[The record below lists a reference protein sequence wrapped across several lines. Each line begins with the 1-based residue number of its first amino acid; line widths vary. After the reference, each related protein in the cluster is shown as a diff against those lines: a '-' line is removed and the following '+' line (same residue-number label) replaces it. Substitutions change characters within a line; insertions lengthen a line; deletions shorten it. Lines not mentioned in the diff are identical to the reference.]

1 MKPSLTCLLC
11 SDSDAWASGMRDGL
25 ADLVAVRQVLPD
37 RLSSELDQQPS
48 SLLLLDL
55 QTPGVFDQLARIGT
69 TWPNVLTIAFG
80 VPGSDPFIEAQRAG
94 LHAVEDASAPRR
106 QLAALVERALAYLTV
121 SEDNRR
127 LRTETSRLTA
137 LAEATLARPPKS
149 SATGLNVSDFSA
161 ALRHF
166 SNVEALL
173 HRLADEA
180 GSTLRVSRVGIFC
193 RTRDG
198 EHYRLRAGVRCVE
211 NTASLEF
218 EDAHPLVRWLK
229 LRAHVVTRANLNH
242 VTDPSARLVL
252 SQTLDQLGAEIL
264 VPLQSRER
272 LLGWLYVGHLA
283 TGIPFEQSHIENL
296 ITLTDCVSTTLEN
309 ALLYE
314 EVTIQKT
321 LAETLLH
328 ALPTG
333 IVAVDSDG
341 IIRWYNQAARTML
354 GVAADAAVGRPVEGL
369 GSRLS
374 DILRRTLGEGGAPR
388 NSEWTE
394 LSTRRS
400 LAVRT
405 ERLTNATHCLGA
417 VAVIQDT
424 TDQKALKEKEE
435 RLDRATF
442 WAELAASMS
451 HEVRNPLVAI
461 RTFAQLLPERFEDK
475 EFQTEFKDL
484 VFTEVDRLNSII
496 DQINDYAH
504 PPAMQ
509 PAPVDIVPCV
519 ETSLDAVLPADRRNG
534 HRVQISTDASI
545 PPVQG
550 DARALDEAFRHILRN
565 ALEAVERQP
574 HPEISILLR
583 STRDSSGRQSVVIVF
598 KDNGPGIP
606 ADLLGKVFSPFCTTK
621 ARGLGLGL
629 PIARRTIM
637 DHNGQITVHSNELGT
652 SVTVILPAS
661 DRKEPPA

>member
-1 MKPSLTCLLC
+1 MKPTFTCLLC
-11 SDSDAWASGMRDGL
+11 SDSETWSARLREGL
-25 ADLVAVRQVLPD
+25 AGLVSVRQVPPA
-37 RLSSELDQQPS
+37 RLTSELDQQPA

-55 QTPGVFDQLARIGT
+55 QTPGVFEQLSLLGT
-69 TWPNVLTIAFG
+69 TWPNVVAIALG
-80 VPGSDPFIEAQRAG
+80 VPGSDPFIEAQRLG
-94 LHAVEDASAPRR
+94 LHAVEDASAPQR
-106 QLAALVERALAYLTV
+106 QLAALIERALAYLAM

-127 LRTETSRLTA
+127 LRTEAARLAA
-137 LAEATLARPPKS
+137 LSEATLNRPSKPS
-149 SATGLNVSDFSA
+149 NTGLNVSDFSA

-198 EHYRLRAGVRCVE
+198 EHFRLRAGVRCVE

-218 EDAHPLVRWLK
+218 EDSHPLVRWLK
-229 LRAHVVTRANLNH
+229 LRAHVITRSNLDH
-242 VTDPSARLVL
+242 VSDPSARLVL
-252 SQTLDQLGAEIL
+252 AQTLDQLGAEIL

-283 TGIPFEQSHIENL
+283 TGNPFEPAHIENL

-333 IVAVDSDG
+333 IVAVDADG
-341 IIRWYNQAARTML
+341 VVRWYNQAARAML

-374 DILRRTLGEGGAPR
+374 DILRRTLGEGGAAR
-388 NSEWTE
+388 TAEWTE

-405 ERLTNATHCLGA
+405 ERLTDQVRCLGA

-424 TDQKALKEKEE
+424 TDQKALKEKED

-461 RTFAQLLPERFEDK
+461 QTFAQLLPERYEDK

-496 DQINDYAH
+496 DQINSYAH

-509 PAPVDIVPCV
+509 PAPLNIAECV
-519 ETSLDAVLPADRRNG
+519 ESSLEAVFPEERRNG
-534 HRVQISTDASI
+534 HRVQISSDDSI
-545 PPVQG
+545 PRIHG
-550 DARALDEAFRHILRN
+550 DVRALGEAFQHILRN
-565 ALEAVERQP
+565 SLEALEHRP

-583 STRDSSGRQSVVIVF
+583 STRDSAGRQSVVIVF

-606 ADLLGKVFSPFCTTK
+606 PELLGKVFSPFCTTK

-652 SVTVILPAS
+652 SVTVILPAM